1 MSRSMGLSRV
11 TPRTV
16 SLGLVIVAGLL
27 SGCGQDPIRVQ
38 PPTFDRPASAVFLCA
53 RRQAGTEGYTSLAPL
68 SECADPA
75 SGVRDTEVLTT
86 DTHALVAL
94 VTQTA
99 RGEVAAVD
107 LRIDRVLDA
116 DPFVPGYTFFRV
128 DETPT
133 AIALDPELPDYFHV
147 ASFSSQRIR
156 SYATGEVVGFDD
168 GRFTPTDANVQLSD
182 GPVDLVFA
190 DPGTPTLYAA
200 LPRTSRVAVVSAPTG
215 PLDASTL
222 VEIDLDPTVPE
233 PVMPMETVA
242 PWEKLCR
249 GGVGQARNPRVGV
262 PAEVITLGD
271 EASPTR
277 LRVVDEREL
286 LVADAARPMIH
297 RFAIAADG
305 SLSPLPPIVTGVPVR
320 DLAVTPV
327 VPASFGGP
335 ASETARYLYAIDAT
349 DEGSVLVVD
358 YLEGSPTFGAVLPV
372 HVGDGRWDRVRLAGP
387 ARSLEVVTPGFP
399 ETGACTN
406 GDSGPGAL
414 RGVFV
419 AVGLSTGLVAIIDV
433 LDLDAP
439 CRGGQNCDGMGP
451 ENDAFV
457 FLRRHVARTAN
468 RMPTAPIALSGGVS
482 LFFEGAP
489 ARLDELG
496 QTPAGEA
503 APSLGQVTCATAGEV
518 AVMTSVFGNV
528 SRVCVVSEPWA
539 ARAET
544 WTADFEGTLP
554 NASSFRARVDR
565 VEGDRVVIAAPTSA
579 LCRRGVLGTEDV
591 ARSGLAETD
600 PEFGYA
606 GDFLVVTSDP
616 PTSTASRPECAG
628 FVAAESGERTAG
640 RFRIL
645 AASDEELELAY
656 DESFRAFEACF
667 PSLFS
672 FEVQVGGVLAVVG
685 SRSGFSHR
693 VIPDAEARCVVD
705 VVGQPADPSDPT
717 TMRNGR
723 AFANRDYM
731 NPFIQFRVDVP
742 NGIPLV
748 SGLDLEVELVV
759 TAVPS
764 SLTIDVGSRGSGR
777 VATIIQD
784 VAYSAADERLYVLD
798 SNGNGFS
805 KYDLRTIQRLALID

>member
-1 MSRSMGLSRV
+1 MSVRRSS
-11 TPRTV
+11 
-16 SLGLVIVAGLL
+16 SVALRLAIASGLL
-27 SGCGQDPIRVQ
+27 VGCGQDPVRVQ
-38 PPTFDRPASAVFLCA
+38 PPTFDRPSAAVFLCA
-53 RRQAGTEGYTSLAPL
+53 RRQAGTDGYTGLAPL

-75 SGVRDTEVLTT
+75 SGVRDTDALST
-86 DTHALVAL
+86 DTHALLAL

-107 LRIDRVLDA
+107 LRVDRVLDA

-133 AIALDPELPDYFHV
+133 GVALDPELPDYFHV

-168 GRFTPTDANVQLSD
+168 GEFTPTDANVQLSD

-190 DPGTPTLYAA
+190 NPGTPTLYAA
-200 LPRTSRVAVVSAPTG
+200 LPRTSRVAVVNAPTG

-222 VEIDLDPTVPE
+222 VEVDLDPTVPE
-233 PVMPMETVA
+233 AVLPPDETQ

-249 GGVGQARNPRVGV
+249 GAAELGRARNPRATAT
-262 PAEVITLGD
+262 PEPISLGE
-271 EASPTR
+271 EAQPTR
-277 LRVVDEREL
+277 LRVVDDREL
-286 LVADAARPMIH
+286 LVADAARPIIH
-297 RFAIAADG
+297 RFSIGTDG
-305 SLSPLPPIVTGVPVR
+305 SLTALAPLVTGVPVR

-327 VPASFGGP
+327 VPAAFGDATG
-335 ASETARYLYAIDAT
+335 TARYLYAIDAT

-372 HVGDGRWDRVRLAGP
+372 HVGDGRADRVRLSGP

-399 ETGACTN
+399 ESGECTN
-406 GDSGPGAL
+406 DDSGPGSL

-419 AVGLSTGLVAIIDV
+419 AVGLSTGFVAMIDV

-439 CRGGQNCDGMGP
+439 CRGGQGCNGMGP

-457 FLRRHVARTAN
+457 FVRRHVARTAT

-489 ARLDELG
+489 ARLDENG
-496 QTPAGEA
+496 RTPAGES
-503 APSLGQVTCATAGEV
+503 APSLGVVTCVTDATGAEPV
-518 AVMTSVFGNV
+518 PIMTSVFGAMP
-528 SRVCVVSEPWA
+528 RVCVVGEPWA

-544 WTADFEGTLP
+544 WTATFEGTIP
-554 NASSFRARVDR
+554 NAASFRARVDR
-565 VEGDRVVIAAPTSA
+565 RDAGGVVIAAPTSA
-579 LCRRGVLGTEDV
+579 LCRRGVLGVEDV
-591 ARSGLAETD
+591 PRSGLAETD

-616 PTSTASRPECAG
+616 PSSTASRPDCAP

-645 AASDEELELAY
+645 AASDEEVVVA
-656 DESFRAFEACF
+656 DDDAFRAFESCY

-672 FEVQVGGVLAVVG
+672 FEVEVGGALAVVG

-693 VIPDAEARCVVD
+693 VIADAEGRCVVD
-705 VVGQPADPSDPT
+705 VAGQPADPTDPT

-723 AFANRDYM
+723 AFLGREYL
-731 NPFIQFRVDVP
+731 NPFVQFRVDAP
-742 NGIPLV
+742 NGLPIV
-748 SGLDLEVELVV
+748 SGLDLEVEMTV
-759 TAVPS
+759 ASVPAP
-764 SLTIDVGSRGSGR
+764 LTIDVGSRGSGR

-784 VAYSAADERLYVLD
+784 VAYSSADERLYVLD

-805 KYDLRTIQRLALID
+805 KYDLRPIQRLALID